1 MDAVKEKRAVMLMLD
16 ALKEDM
22 RRMEDAAIRTSNRPD
37 IWQDQII
44 YWMCVA
50 ILHLLQLEI
59 RRGERK

>member
-1 MDAVKEKRAVMLMLD
+1 MLNE

-22 RRMEDAAIRTSNRPD
+22 NRMEDAAIRTSTRPD

-50 ILHLLQLEI
+50 ILHILQWIL
-59 RRGERK
+59 RRDGKSTTAN

>member
-1 MDAVKEKRAVMLMLD
+1 MIE

-50 ILHLLQLEI
+50 ILHLIEWVLKK
-59 RRGERK
+59 GDK